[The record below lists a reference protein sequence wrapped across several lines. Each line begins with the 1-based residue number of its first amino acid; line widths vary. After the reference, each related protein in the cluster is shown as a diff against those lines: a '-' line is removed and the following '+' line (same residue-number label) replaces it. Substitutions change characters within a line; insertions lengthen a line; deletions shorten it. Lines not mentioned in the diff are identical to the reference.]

1 MRHQA
6 RADSLPELIDLA
18 PADATLVAYADL
30 AALRASPLVQVLA
43 AMAPPSNVDHD
54 YAEFVR
60 ATGFDYQ
67 KDLDRFV
74 IATRASTAAQTLVFA
89 EGRFD
94 HARIEEYALRSGTLV
109 NQNGHTIYV
118 VPSGTAGKKVS
129 LTFLAGESD
138 RTIRRR
144 RFVDPRWLRGTAP
157 SLDPSLRERL
167 SRVAGS
173 PLFAV
178 AKDRGH
184 CQGQYGRCAHPSWPV
199 RPFASLRWVS
209 LAARPEG
216 AHALLS
222 IEGEC
227 DSPADAQKVAG
238 SLEVV
243 RGMLHG
249 GLADP
254 KSRGQMSA
262 ETAAA
267 ADRMLQGVQ
276 VSTDAERVRLLLT
289 LTPELLARPAAP
301 ASAHGS
307 AHPVVER
314 LGKCAAVT
322 AHRDVSA
329 PRPTRRVTHRTSVE
343 ASIFRELRIS
353 PRRLPRYI
361 AGSASD

>member
-1 MRHQA
+1 MKRNTIIVALAVISLLGLATRYAPQLRRQA

-74 IATRASTAAQTLVFA
+74 IATRPSAAAETLVFA

-94 HARIEEYALRSGTLV
+94 HARIEEYALRSGTLL

-129 LTFLAGESD
+129 LTFLAGNRIALSD
-138 RTIRRR
+138 GG
-144 RFVDPRWLRGTAP
+144 DLRSSLATGAAP

-178 AKDRGH
+178 ARTGAIAQDDTG
-184 CQGQYGRCAHPSWPV
+184 GAPPV
-199 RPFASLRWVS
+199 MAGTPFASLSWVS

-216 AHALLS
+216 AHAVLS

-238 SLEVV
+238 SLEMV

-276 VSTDAERVRLLLT
+276 VSTNAERVRLLLT
-289 LTPELLARPAAP
+289 LTPELLARPATP
-301 ASAHGS
+301 ASGHGS
-307 AHPVVER
+307 
-314 LGKCAAVT
+314 
-322 AHRDVSA
+322 
-329 PRPTRRVTHRTSVE
+329 PT
-343 ASIFRELRIS
+343 
-353 PRRLPRYI
+353 P
-361 AGSASD
+361 